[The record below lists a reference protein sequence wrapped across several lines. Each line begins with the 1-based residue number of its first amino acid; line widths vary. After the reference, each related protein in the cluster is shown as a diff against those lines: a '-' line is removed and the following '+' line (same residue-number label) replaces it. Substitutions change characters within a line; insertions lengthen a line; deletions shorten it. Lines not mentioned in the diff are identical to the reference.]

1 MHSYPERSHFSLA
14 ISIVVAISFHIVIL
28 AGLYALLNR
37 PEPPLEKTV
46 PSIILT
52 PSIAQRTEQSEA
64 TMANAHS
71 DDNLVTTT
79 SESEFTS
86 PVPTPSKP
94 EPEQEEVIRPQ
105 TSPQQTGK
113 SPVKQQSAGKGPS
126 VSVPTTSPQ
135 QRNTP
140 NQQQLRSLF
149 QQAATEQ
156 TATTEQIS
164 TKSVAELSD
173 YELALLT
180 QLSQEVLYDEFHPIM
195 LYNTKTQVDYVLS
208 LRLFKNGAIRSAAL
222 AKSSGIEEIDR
233 LAIQTAYQA
242 SPFPAPPAKDAAIE
256 YRYQIPIIYDRL
268 KLIDTGTRK

>member
-1 MHSYPERSHFSLA
+1 MHSHPEHTHFSLV
-14 ISIVVAISFHIVIL
+14 ISIVVAISIHIVIF

-37 PEPPLEKTV
+37 PEPPVEKTV
-46 PSIILT
+46 PSIILN
-52 PSIAQRTEQSEA
+52 PSIAQRMEQSEA
-64 TMANAHS
+64 ATATAQS
-71 DDNLVTTT
+71 DRNLVSTT

-86 PVPTPSKP
+86 SAPTPSKP
-94 EPEQEEVIRPQ
+94 EPELENTIRQ
-105 TSPQQTGK
+105 TSPLQPGK
-113 SPVKQQSAGKGPS
+113 PRTKQQSASKSPE
-126 VSVPTTSPQ
+126 VSVPTTAPQ
-135 QRNTP
+135 QRSAT

-149 QQAATEQ
+149 QQTATDQ

-164 TKSVAELSD
+164 TKSVAELSA

-195 LYNTKTQVDYVLS
+195 LYNTKTQVDYILS

-242 SPFPAPPAKDAAIE
+242 SPFPAPPAKDAAID

-268 KLIDTGTRK
+268 KLIGSGK